1 MGISLQRSVAL
12 VVALAKLH
20 NFCIDETVPSMTA
33 ADDLQ
38 LSLDGGVPLERSNAA
53 QMRLPRQL
61 MDGGDHFEDM
71 DRLTRRQRERDACH
85 VSDCAFKSK
94 TEILYALLLMEEIIR
109 TCTISTIFIYRL
121 H

>member
-1 MGISLQRSVAL
+1 MLTHQWAILCKAIPMGISLQRSVAL

-71 DRLTRRQRERDACH
+71 DRLTRRQRERDAARNH
-85 VSDCAFKSK
+85 AG
-94 TEILYALLLMEEIIR
+94 LLPRE
-109 TCTISTIFIYRL
+109 
-121 H
+121 